1 MDNLHKNRIMLLG
14 DCLVTLSFLSYL
26 GAFSFDFRQSLIVD
40 KWQKDLLERS
50 IPRNDPINL
59 QVLLTNE
66 VEIIK
71 WASEGLPSEDLVG
84 RIKSFNNSDFLQHL
98 EMSVNFGFPF
108 LFENLD
114 EYVDPVI
121 NPVLEKSLTIQGPRR
136 D

>member
-14 DCLVTLSFLSYL
+14 DCLVTSSFLSYL
-26 GAFSFDFRQSLIVD
+26 GAFSFDFRQSLIVN
-40 KWQKDLLERS
+40 KWQKDLSERS

-84 RIKSFNNSDFLQHL
+84 RIKSFNNSDFL
-98 EMSVNFGFPF
+98 
-108 LFENLD
+108 
-114 EYVDPVI
+114 
-121 NPVLEKSLTIQGPRR
+121 
-136 D
+136 